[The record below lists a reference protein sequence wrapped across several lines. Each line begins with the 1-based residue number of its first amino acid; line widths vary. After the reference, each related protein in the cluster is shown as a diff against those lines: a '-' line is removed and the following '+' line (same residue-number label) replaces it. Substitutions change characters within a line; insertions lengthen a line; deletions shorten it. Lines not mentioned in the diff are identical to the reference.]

1 MQPYGMI
8 VALHA
13 GSETEQTAL
22 CMEARTHDIRQ
33 RSLPNIGRSK
43 KKKKKEKSSNW
54 QKSSQKKQDARCLD
68 MLVKTLPSNQ
78 AVVIVTWP
86 EQVALK
92 RGAQGKADISA
103 RRAYTNAE
111 TIPVPPSK
119 TKTFQVWH
127 CHSSISFHDS
137 MLVS

>member
-43 KKKKKEKSSNW
+43 KKKKKK
-54 QKSSQKKQDARCLD
+54 
-68 MLVKTLPSNQ
+68 NQ
-78 AVVIVTWP
+78 AIGKS
-86 EQVALK
+86 QVK
-92 RGAQGKADISA
+92 RSKMLGAWICW
-103 RRAYTNAE
+103 
-111 TIPVPPSK
+111 SK
-119 TKTFQVWH
+119 HYQA
-127 CHSSISFHDS
+127 IR
-137 MLVS
+137 LL